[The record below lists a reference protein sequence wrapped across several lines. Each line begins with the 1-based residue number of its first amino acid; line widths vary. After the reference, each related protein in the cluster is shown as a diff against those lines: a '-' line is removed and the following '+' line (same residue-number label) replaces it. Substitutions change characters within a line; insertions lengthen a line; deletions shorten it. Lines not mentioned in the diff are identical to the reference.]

1 MLLILQWFAN
11 AIALLLVGHYV
22 PGFEVR
28 SFGYALIA
36 VLVIGLLNATV
47 GLLLK
52 IITFPLSII
61 TLGLF
66 LFVINALI
74 LMFAGKIVPGFEVHG
89 FTAALIGAVA
99 LALISMVFHMI
110 AKSLRG
116 SGTYRPNR

>member
-1 MLLILQWFAN
+1 MVLILQWFVN

-22 PGFEVR
+22 PGFHVQ

-47 GLLLK
+47 GLMLK
-52 IITFPLSII
+52 IITFPLSIL

-74 LMFAGKIVPGFEVHG
+74 LMFAGKIVPGFEVQG

-99 LALISMVFHMI
+99 LALISMLFHMI
-110 AKSLRG
+110 TKSLRR
-116 SGTYRPNR
+116 SVTYRQDH

>member
-1 MLLILQWFAN
+1 MVLILQWFLN

-28 SFGYALIA
+28 SFGYALLA

-52 IITFPLSII
+52 IITFPLSIL

-99 LALISMVFHMI
+99 LAIISMIFHMI
-110 AKSLRG
+110 TKSVRRSG
-116 SGTYRPNR
+116 SQ